1 MAVLSASLNRFQ
13 PSAIAEIFS
22 LALRLREE
30 GRDIVNLSSGE
41 PDFDTE
47 ANAKQA
53 AVEAI
58 AAGETK
64 YTNID
69 GTTVLKRAV
78 QAKFKRDNGLDYGM
92 DQILVDAGAKPLLA
106 HGMQAVL
113 DPGDEVIIP
122 VPCWTSYMGMARL
135 FGGEPKLVPCREE
148 NGFKLQPEDL
158 EGAITARSKLVLLN
172 SPCNPT
178 GAAYTEDE
186 LKALIEVLLRHEQI
200 WIFADD
206 IYEHIVY
213 DGFRFVTPAQV
224 EPRIFDRTLTINGV
238 SKAYAMTGWRIGFAG
253 GPTHLIEAIRKVL
266 TQSTGNPSSIS
277 QAAAAEALTG
287 PQDFLAE
294 RAEAFRQRR
303 DLVVGAINQMPG
315 LRCSPPEGA
324 FYLYPNCAG
333 LLGKRTE
340 DGTVIE
346 SSHDFAKH
354 LLERWGVAVVPGSAF
369 ACDPYI
375 RLSYAASTAELED
388 ACRRI
393 GRACG
398 ELN

>member
-1 MAVLSASLNRFQ
+1 MPSLSATLERFQ

-22 LALRLREE
+22 LAVRLKEE

-58 AAGETK
+58 AEGQTK

-69 GTTVLKRAV
+69 GTTALKRAI
-78 QAKFKRDNGLDYGM
+78 QAKFRRDNSLDYRSE
-92 DQILVDAGAKPLLA
+92 QILVDAGAKPLLA
-106 HGMQAVL
+106 HGMQAIL

-122 VPCWTSYMGMARL
+122 TPCWTSYVGMARL
-135 FGGEPKLVPCREE
+135 FGGEPKLVPCPEE
-148 NGFKLQPEDL
+148 AGFKLQPEDL
-158 EGAITARSKLVLLN
+158 ERAITRRTKLILLN

-178 GAAYTEDE
+178 GAAYAEDE
-186 LKALIEVLLRHEQI
+186 LKALTDVLRRHDHV

-224 EPRIFDRTLTINGV
+224 EPRLFDRTLTINGV

-253 GPTHLIEAIRKVL
+253 GPTRLIEAIRKVL
-266 TQSTGNPSSIS
+266 TQSTANPCSIS
-277 QAAAAEALTG
+277 QAAATEALTG
-287 PQDFLAE
+287 PQDFLVE
-294 RAEAFRQRR
+294 RADSFRQRR

-333 LLGKRTE
+333 LLGRRTE
-340 DGTVIE
+340 EGATIE
-346 SSHDFAKH
+346 SSHDFARH
-354 LLERWGVAVVPGSAF
+354 LLEHWGVAVVPGSAF
-369 ACDPYI
+369 ECDPYF
-375 RLSYAASTAELED
+375 RLSYAASTTELEE

-398 ELN
+398 ELI

>member
-1 MAVLSASLNRFQ
+1 MPSLSTTLERFQ

-22 LALRLREE
+22 LAVRLKEE
-30 GRDIVNLSSGE
+30 GQDIVNLSSGE

-47 ANAKQA
+47 DNAKQA
-53 AVEAI
+53 AASAI

-69 GTTVLKRAV
+69 GTTALKQAV
-78 QAKFKRDNGLDYGM
+78 QAKFRRDNGLDYGLE
-92 DQILVDAGAKPLLA
+92 QILVDAGAKPLLA
-106 HGMQAVL
+106 HAMQAVL

-122 VPCWTSYMGMARL
+122 TPCWTSYIGMVRL
-135 FGGEPKLVPCREE
+135 FGGEPKPVSCPEE
-148 NGFKLQPEDL
+148 AGFKLQPADL
-158 EGAITARSKLVLLN
+158 ERAISGRSKLILLN

-178 GAAYTEDE
+178 GAAYSEAE
-186 LKALIEVLLRHEQI
+186 LKALTDVLLRHEQL

-224 EPRIFDRTLTINGV
+224 EPRLFDRTLTINGV

-253 GPTHLIEAIRKVL
+253 GPTQLIEAVRKVL
-266 TQSTGNPSSIS
+266 TQSTANPCSIS
-277 QAAAAEALTG
+277 QAAAEALTG

-294 RAEAFRQRR
+294 RAEAFRRRR
-303 DLVVGAINQMPG
+303 DLVVGAVNQMPG

-340 DGTVIE
+340 DGTTIG

-369 ACDPYI
+369 QCDPYF
-375 RLSYAASTAELED
+375 RLSYAASTAELEE

-398 ELN
+398 ELS